1 MQFDFTT
8 EPATFLDRPNR
19 YLILARLTATGEVVR
34 AHCPDPGRL
43 CELLLPGVTL
53 HLSRA
58 EGPLRRTGHTVRFVE
73 HPENGVLVSLD
84 PCLANR
90 LFQEALFAEGAA
102 PFPGYERVE
111 REVTVPALAGHGVR
125 SRIDYRLTDSAGCYA
140 WVEVKSA
147 SLVEDGVALFP
158 DAVTARGV
166 RHLQELQ
173 VLVRAGDRAGDRAAV
188 CFIVQRPDANS
199 FRPHWD
205 RDPAFAQALID
216 AAKGGVEVYAY
227 VAPMTLTQA
236 RVERQIPVV
245 LERPDTTV

>member
-8 EPATFLDRPNR
+8 QPATFLDRPNR
-19 YLILARLTATGEVVR
+19 YLILARLNATGEVVQ

-58 EGPLRRTGHTVRFVE
+58 DGPLRKTGHTVRFVE

-90 LFQEALFAEGAA
+90 LFHEALFAEGAA

-111 REVTVPALAGHGVR
+111 REVAVPALAGHGVR
-125 SRIDYRLTDSAGCYA
+125 SRIDYRLTDRMGCSA

-147 SLVEDGVALFP
+147 SLVVDGVALFP
-158 DAVTARGV
+158 DVVTARGV

-173 VLVRAGDRAGDRAAV
+173 TLVQAGDRAAV
-188 CFIVQRPDANS
+188 CFVVQRPDAS
-199 FRPHWD
+199 SLRPHWE
-205 RDPAFAQALID
+205 RDPAFARALQD
-216 AAKGGVEVYAY
+216 AARGGVEVCAY
-227 VAPMTLTQA
+227 VAPMTLSEA

-245 LERPDTTV
+245 LECSGDAA